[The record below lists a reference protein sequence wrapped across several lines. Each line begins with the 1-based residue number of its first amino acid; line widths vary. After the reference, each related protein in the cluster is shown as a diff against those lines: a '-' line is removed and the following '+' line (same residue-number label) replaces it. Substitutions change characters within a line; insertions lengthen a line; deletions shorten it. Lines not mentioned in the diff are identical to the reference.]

1 MKRTLI
7 ASLILML
14 SINIIYAGWTETF
27 ETAAT
32 PDGQGMIASDI
43 TWAWWGWGSAAVA
56 DGSMM
61 LVGADDPFGNVT
73 SRIQTGEEID
83 TNAPITPE
91 SVTMYLKIKFTT
103 TGTPTAVSYT
113 HLRAHET

>member
-43 TWAWWGWGSAAVA
+43 TWAWWGWGLS
-56 DGSMM
+56 
-61 LVGADDPFGNVT
+61 LIHF
-73 SRIQTGEEID
+73 
-83 TNAPITPE
+83 
-91 SVTMYLKIKFTT
+91 
-103 TGTPTAVSYT
+103 
-113 HLRAHET
+113 

>member
-43 TWAWWGWGSAAVA
+43 TCC
-56 DGSMM
+56 
-61 LVGADDPFGNVT
+61 LLYT
-73 SRIQTGEEID
+73 SQSPRDRG
-83 TNAPITPE
+83 
-91 SVTMYLKIKFTT
+91 
-103 TGTPTAVSYT
+103 
-113 HLRAHET
+113 